1 MTNNKYEEFKKWFLK
16 KGFKIKR
23 DVHWIDQKAV
33 FRYFEIEQEETQTL
47 TQLQKICNKYD
58 IPFNDLPEVLE
69 EYISTD
75 NEEYLEK
82 LRRQKT
88 YE

>member
-1 MTNNKYEEFKKWFLK
+1 MTDKYEQFKEWFLK
-16 KGFKIKR
+16 KEFKIKR
-23 DVHWIDQKAV
+23 DVHWFDPQVI

-47 TQLQKICNKYD
+47 DQLQKICNKYD

-69 EYISTD
+69 EYIATD

-82 LRRQKT
+82 IRRQKT

>member
-1 MTNNKYEEFKKWFLK
+1 MTDKYEQFKDWFLK
-16 KGFKIKR
+16 KEFKIKR
-23 DVHWIDQKAV
+23 DTTWIDPQVV

-47 TQLQKICNKYD
+47 TRLQKICNKYD

-75 NEEYLEK
+75 IEEYLEK
-82 LRRQKT
+82 LRSTR
-88 YE
+88 E

>member
-1 MTNNKYEEFKKWFLK
+1 MTDKYEEFKKWFLK
-16 KGFKIKR
+16 KELKIKR
-23 DVHWIDQKAV
+23 DVHWIDPQAV
-33 FRYFEIEQEETQTL
+33 FRYFEIEQEERQTL

-82 LRRQKT
+82 LRSTR
-88 YE
+88 E